1 MPSAIEISAIGS
13 LSRVTT
19 LILLFSG
26 YLYVVNR
33 ILDMEALTGMIGRF
47 REQGRQMATSDPSIG
62 LMAQADDGT
71 FNPKHPARDFLR
83 RHSREVAE
91 LLGDM
96 THIYLTPGVE
106 TPKKHVSFFNPNIV
120 LEPEALAGADQRL
133 RVGFTRDVSGSGLC
147 LRTEQPEPI
156 GALVRLM
163 LRGVDGEPE
172 PDALARVAWSY
183 PSDGGSHC

>member
-1 MPSAIEISAIGS
+1 
-13 LSRVTT
+13 
-19 LILLFSG
+19 
-26 YLYVVNR
+26 
-33 ILDMEALTGMIGRF
+33 MEGRW
-47 REQGRQMATSDPSIG
+47 
-62 LMAQADDGT
+62 QAHGVG
-71 FNPKHPARDFLR
+71 PHKSPVGV
-83 RHSREVAE
+83 RHSA
-91 LLGDM
+91 
-96 THIYLTPGVE
+96 
-106 TPKKHVSFFNPNIV
+106 
-120 LEPEALAGADQRL
+120 AGADQRL